1 MGAVERV
8 SLEPAWVL
16 HRYPYRDSSLL
27 VEVFSHAYGRVGLVA
42 RGARLPKSRWYSEL
56 QILRP
61 LLLSWNMR
69 GDLGTLTGAEGRAV
83 PLPANGRMVLCAS
96 YLNELLLRLLTRHDP
111 HPALF
116 DAYERAIDGLP
127 ETEEQAL
134 RYFEKHLLQE
144 LGYGLLL
151 DCEFESGEP
160 LVHDSLY
167 EYRLEQGP
175 VRCRQQGNEGIYLRG
190 ESLLAFSAERLIDR
204 RACREILH
212 LTRAALALYLG
223 ARPLKTRTVLNQLAS
238 MAPMR
243 RPLPDGSGNKS
254 GLEVIG

>member
-27 VEVFSHAYGRVGLVA
+27 IEVFSHEYGRVGLVA
-42 RGARLPKSRWYSEL
+42 RGARSPKSRWYSEL

-69 GDLGTLTGAEGRAV
+69 GELGTLTGAEGRAT
-83 PLPANGRMVLCAS
+83 PLAANGRVVLCAS

-160 LVHDSLY
+160 LVPDTLY

-175 VRCRQQGNEGIYLRG
+175 VRCRQPGNEGIYLHG
-190 ESLLAFSAERLIDR
+190 GSLLALSAERLVDR
-204 RACREILH
+204 RACREVRL

-238 MAPMR
+238 MAPLR
-243 RPLPDGSGNKS
+243 RSSSGSAETKS
-254 GLEVIG
+254 GLEGIG